1 MFRVVE
7 RSKLSLKFGN
17 ETFMDCH
24 LSSAEEEDDEFVAET
39 RTEILLE
46 ITTLFFFLE
55 IDVDD
60 DFFELKKDDFDDDV
74 AFREENTTGTFG
86 FVAAAANILN
96 ERDDLVFFLNDA
108 FARFASSATLPQTT
122 RVSSV
127 HAKSEKRKKQKKK
140 QRQRV

>member
-24 LSSAEEEDDEFVAET
+24 LSSSSEEEDDAFVAET

-46 ITTLFFFLE
+46 ITTLFFCLE

-60 DFFELKKDDFDDDV
+60 DFFELKKDDDFDDDDD
-74 AFREENTTGTFG
+74 AFREENATFGTFG
-86 FVAAAANILN
+86 FVA
-96 ERDDLVFFLNDA
+96 
-108 FARFASSATLPQTT
+108 
-122 RVSSV
+122 
-127 HAKSEKRKKQKKK
+127 
-140 QRQRV
+140 

>member
-24 LSSAEEEDDEFVAET
+24 LSSAEEEDDAFVAET

-46 ITTLFFFLE
+46 ITTLFFCLE

-60 DFFELKKDDFDDDV
+60 DFFELKKDDDFDDDDD
-74 AFREENTTGTFG
+74 AFREENATFGTFG
-86 FVAAAANILN
+86 FVA
-96 ERDDLVFFLNDA
+96 
-108 FARFASSATLPQTT
+108 
-122 RVSSV
+122 
-127 HAKSEKRKKQKKK
+127 
-140 QRQRV
+140 

>member
-1 MFRVVE
+1 MYTFPSMFRVVE

-60 DFFELKKDDFDDDV
+60 DFFELKKDDFDDDD

-96 ERDDLVFFLNDA
+96 ERDDLVFFKRCFRA
-108 FARFASSATLPQTT
+108 FC
-122 RVSSV
+122 
-127 HAKSEKRKKQKKK
+127 E
-140 QRQRV
+140 